1 MAEAGNNQPEPLSLS
16 EQEQIRGL
24 KVALKESE
32 ISVEELWLKYF
43 SIGGSIGEY
52 EVDAYVETSFP
63 LPPLERDLLAHA
75 ANELIDEL
83 PARSKAPYADGNPT
97 PGVPDSRNNIDNRGH
112 HAD

>member
-1 MAEAGNNQPEPLSLS
+1 MAEAGNNQPESRPVS

-24 KVALKESE
+24 KVALKESD

-43 SIGGSIGEY
+43 SIGGNIGEY

-63 LPPLERDLLAHA
+63 LPPMERDLLAHA

-83 PARSKAPYADGNPT
+83 RSRPKAPYTDGNL
-97 PGVPDSRNNIDNRGH
+97 GVPDSTNNIENRGH
-112 HAD
+112 RAD